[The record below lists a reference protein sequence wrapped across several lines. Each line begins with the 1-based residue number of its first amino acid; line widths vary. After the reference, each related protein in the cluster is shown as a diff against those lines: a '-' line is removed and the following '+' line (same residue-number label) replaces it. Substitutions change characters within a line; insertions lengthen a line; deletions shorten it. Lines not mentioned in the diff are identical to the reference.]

1 MYLSKYVVYIL
12 IIMYMKLPRASRP
25 GSGTRVPGSKVGPGP
40 VGRTR
45 VYNGSK
51 TGQKWPIFDYFW
63 GQNQPIFHNISND
76 IGTYYYL
83 GSNRYSFNG
92 IKAKENLQDI
102 ATIHQKILLSL
113 VLRIWTRTRTRTR
126 KFWTRNSLDPGPE
139 KNDLIGRSK
148 ITPQKK

>member
-1 MYLSKYVVYIL
+1 
-12 IIMYMKLPRASRP
+12 MKLPRASR
-25 GSGTRVPGSKVGPGP
+25 PGP

-126 KFWTRNSLDPGPE
+126 KFWTRNSSDPSPE
-139 KNDLIGRSK
+139 KMTRLDALADILNLFITSKYALIMSVRNCWNRKSAEEGRL
-148 ITPQKK
+148 